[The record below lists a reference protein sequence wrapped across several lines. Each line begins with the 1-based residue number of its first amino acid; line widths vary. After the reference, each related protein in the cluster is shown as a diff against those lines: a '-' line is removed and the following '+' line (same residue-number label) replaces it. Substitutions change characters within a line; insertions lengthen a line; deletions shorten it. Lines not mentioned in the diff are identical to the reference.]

1 MKKQVY
7 VILSLLIVILIAIF
21 VLLNMEDTA
30 VNFGFATIKMPLILI
45 VLVSLLLGALLIF
58 LFSSI
63 SSFKNNR
70 QNKANLK
77 EIKQLQSKIEEL
89 EAKIGVKT
97 EVKDEKQVTEE
108 NPDNEN
114 EEK

>member
-1 MKKQVY
+1 MIKFIYHLLTKNKFGSYYWKKK
-7 VILSLLIVILIAIF
+7 
-21 VLLNMEDTA
+21 
-30 VNFGFATIKMPLILI
+30 FGSFGNGSYIQGPLILI

-77 EIKQLQSKIEEL
+77 EIKQLQNKIEEL
-89 EAKIGVKT
+89 EAKIGVET

-108 NPDNEN
+108 NSDNED